1 MMTMGEREAL
11 KMVTAALRELFG
23 LLEEHQD
30 DAPWYLRKHYVHTV
44 NALKASETLF
54 NPDPDEHDVI
64 PLGKKV
70 GGPYVKK
77 VPRGRVEQGQTINWP
92 SGVRTEVVKVEH
104 LDDETDLVTYQDY
117 L

>member
-54 NPDPDEHDVI
+54 NPDPDEHDV
-64 PLGKKV
+64 PLGRKFGK
-70 GGPYVKK
+70 PYVKK

-92 SGVRTEVVKVEH
+92 SGVRTEAVKVEH
-104 LDDETDLVTYQDY
+104 LDDGIDLVTYQDY

>member
-11 KMVTAALRELFG
+11 KMVTAALRELFE

-44 NALKASETLF
+44 NALKASETLL

-64 PLGKKV
+64 PLGRKF
-70 GGPYVKK
+70 GEPYVKG
-77 VPRGRVEQGQTINWP
+77 VRRGRVEQGQIIHWP
-92 SGVRTEVVKVEH
+92 SGVCTKVVKVEH
-104 LDDETDLVTYQDY
+104 LDDGIDLVTYQDY